1 MKYFLILLACCF
13 GFAQTAAQS
22 SSNHLLRSG
31 NDLIH
36 VKVFGKGA
44 PLLVINGGPGMSCE
58 GFVALAEKLSAQN
71 QVFLYDQR
79 GTGQSRLAKVDSST
93 VTIALMVQDIE
104 TIRKYF
110 KIKSWTVFGQSFGGM
125 LASFYAATYPQRTR
139 GLILSASGGVDMD
152 LFSSLNITARLTAT
166 ERDSLAFWNARIAA
180 GDTSFH
186 ARLQRGRF
194 LAPAYLYDKSYVPV
208 IAQRLTQGN
217 AAINAL
223 VFQDMRRINF
233 DCKPA
238 LRNYQK
244 PVLILQGTDDIIDVK
259 IAEKAHYLLKQSSLV
274 LLPQCGHY
282 GWLDQPE
289 LYYKSIGDFLKK
301 V

>member
-1 MKYFLILLACCF
+1 MKYPFLILLCC
-13 GFAQTAAQS
+13 
-22 SSNHLLRSG
+22 LLHGRASTQGSEVNIASG
-31 NDLIH
+31 KDNIH

-44 PLLVINGGPGMSCE
+44 PILVINGGPGMSCE
-58 GFVALAEKLSAQN
+58 GFVALAEKLAAHN

-79 GTGQSRLAKVDSST
+79 GTGQSKLAKVDSST
-93 VTIALMVQDIE
+93 VTIDFMVQDIE
-104 TIRKYF
+104 SIRKHF
-110 KIKSWTVFGQSFGGM
+110 NIKSWTVFGQSFGGM
-125 LASFYAATYPQRTR
+125 LASCYAARYPKHTR
-139 GLILSASGGVDMD
+139 GLILSASGGVDME
-152 LFSSLNITARLTAT
+152 LFSSLNITARLSEQ

-180 GDTSFH
+180 GDTTFH

-217 AAINAL
+217 AAINTL

-238 LRNYQK
+238 LKDYQK
-244 PVLILQGTDDIIDVK
+244 PVLILQGENDIIDVK
-259 IAEKAHYLLKQSSLV
+259 IAEKAHRLMKNSTLV
-274 LLPQCGHY
+274 MLPKCGHY

-289 LYYKSIGDFLKK
+289 LYFRSIGEYLKK

>member
-1 MKYFLILLACCF
+1 MKYFLLLLLGCLWSGQAK
-13 GFAQTAAQS
+13 AQGAD
-22 SSNHLLRSG
+22 HIIPSG
-31 NDLIH
+31 KDLIH
-36 VKVFGKGA
+36 VKVFGKGT

-58 GFVALAEKLSAQN
+58 GFVALAEKLSANN

-79 GTGQSRLAKVDSST
+79 GTGQSRLEKTDSST

-125 LASFYAATYPQRTR
+125 LASYYAATHPQRTR

-152 LFSSLNITARLTAT
+152 LFSNLNITARLSAT

-194 LAPAYLYDKSYVPV
+194 LAPAYLYDKSYVPI

-217 AAINAL
+217 ALINAL

-233 DCKPA
+233 DCKPG
-238 LRNYQK
+238 LRDYQQ

-259 IAEKAHYLLKQSSLV
+259 IAEKAHQLLKKSTLV
-274 LLPQCGHY
+274 MLPQCGHY
-282 GWLDQPE
+282 GWLDQPT
-289 LYYKSIGDFLKK
+289 LYYKCIGDFMKK